1 MITTLLL
8 AADRAATP
16 WKNGGGV
23 TREIAAW
30 PVGSGLE
37 DFDWRLS
44 MAEVAAPG
52 AFSLF
57 AEVDR
62 ILTVLDGT
70 LSLTFGDG
78 RVAFLDGSSAPL
90 AFAGDQ
96 ACHGVPVGGPVLDL
110 NLMCRRG
117 RFRGLVERVDDAAWR
132 PSGAAA
138 FLVALEP
145 LGVGAES
152 LNRFDALSF
161 TEIDPVEA
169 PALHVGGRALAISL
183 NRL

>member
-1 MITTLLL
+1 MITSLLL

-44 MAEVAAPG
+44 MAEVVAPG

-57 AEVDR
+57 PEVDR
-62 ILTVLDGT
+62 ILTVLNGT
-70 LSLTFGDG
+70 LSLTFSDG
-78 RVAFLDGSSAPL
+78 RVAFLDGQSAPL
-90 AFAGDQ
+90 AFAGDRP
-96 ACHGVPVGGPVLDL
+96 CHGAPVGGPVLDL

-117 RFRGLVERVDDAAWR
+117 RFQGRVESVDDVAWR
-132 PSGAAA
+132 PSGEVA

-152 LNRFDALSF
+152 LTRFDALRF
-161 TEIDPVEA
+161 TDIDPDAA
-169 PALHVGGRALAISL
+169 PALHVGGRAIVVAL